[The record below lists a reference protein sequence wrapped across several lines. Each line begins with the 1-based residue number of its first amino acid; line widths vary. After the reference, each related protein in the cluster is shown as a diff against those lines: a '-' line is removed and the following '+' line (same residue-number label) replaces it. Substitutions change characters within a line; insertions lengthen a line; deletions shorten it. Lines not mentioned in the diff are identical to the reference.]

1 MGTKKM
7 RTEDRREQILDAA
20 LEIAGRNGLQAM
32 NIGDI
37 AERIGLV
44 PSAVYRHFDGREDL
58 VDALI
63 ERTGSRI
70 LENIRLV
77 SRHKEDI
84 LHQLGCLFR
93 LHLHLIRTNPAVMQI
108 IFSDEVAFGGEK
120 RQGLI
125 RRITSQYRN
134 ELASLVEK
142 GKEAGAVKPFIDP
155 FGAAFSMISLLQ
167 GVGTALKMEGS
178 RKEIF
183 AMAASAW
190 YIFESGIAMYQ
201 SSVRRKIL

>member
-20 LEIAGRNGLQAM
+20 LEIGGRNGLQAM

-37 AERIGLV
+37 ADRIGLV

-108 IFSDEVAFGGEK
+108 IFSD
-120 RQGLI
+120 
-125 RRITSQYRN
+125 
-134 ELASLVEK
+134 
-142 GKEAGAVKPFIDP
+142 
-155 FGAAFSMISLLQ
+155 
-167 GVGTALKMEGS
+167 
-178 RKEIF
+178 
-183 AMAASAW
+183 
-190 YIFESGIAMYQ
+190 
-201 SSVRRKIL
+201 

>member
-20 LEIAGRNGLQAM
+20 LEIGGRNGLQAM

-37 AERIGLV
+37 ADRIGLV

-108 IFSDEVAFGGEK
+108 IFSDEVVFGGENA
-120 RQGLI
+120 RVL
-125 RRITSQYRN
+125 
-134 ELASLVEK
+134 
-142 GKEAGAVKPFIDP
+142 F
-155 FGAAFSMISLLQ
+155 AA
-167 GVGTALKMEGS
+167 
-178 RKEIF
+178 
-183 AMAASAW
+183 
-190 YIFESGIAMYQ
+190 
-201 SSVRRKIL
+201 